1 MTAGS
6 DSYVYELDALTGF
19 QTSKTKIKIP
29 SMTWA
34 APQGMVYLNDTPK
47 TLLIAFAS
55 GNTTLSKNFI
65 AAINFVK

>member
-1 MTAGS
+1 
-6 DSYVYELDALTGF
+6 
-19 QTSKTKIKIP
+19 
-29 SMTWA
+29 MTWA